1 MKKQFNKNSTL
12 KAKIQ
17 EKKKTSQASW
27 KQNEIIYLLNIKLYY
42 TNINW
47 EKFHFLN

>member
-17 EKKKTSQASW
+17 EKKKQV
-27 KQNEIIYLLNIKLYY
+27 KRRGNKMKLFIY
-42 TNINW
+42 
-47 EKFHFLN
+47 